1 MQTGAGGW
9 CSSYRPQH
17 RVHELV
23 RLFGP
28 HQAAHFEHANG
39 EAGDDGGMLLERLL
53 QDLAILV
60 VVLERAD
67 LGHAA
72 ESLKGAQVQLVDMG
86 EVRVG
91 DDDIGQR
98 LDVTQ
103 AVGDSTGASAGGAN
117 KLLGAM

>member
-1 MQTGAGGW
+1 
-9 CSSYRPQH
+9 
-17 RVHELV
+17 
-23 RLFGP
+23 
-28 HQAAHFEHANG
+28 
-39 EAGDDGGMLLERLL
+39 MLLERLL